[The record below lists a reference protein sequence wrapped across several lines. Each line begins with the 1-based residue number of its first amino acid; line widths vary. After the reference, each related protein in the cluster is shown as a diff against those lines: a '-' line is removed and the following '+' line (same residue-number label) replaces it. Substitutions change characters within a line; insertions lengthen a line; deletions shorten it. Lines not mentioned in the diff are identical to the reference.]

1 MEFKDNKGKILA
13 MLIDFDSINEEKY
26 FATDNDNELQIATF
40 NLKKEQEILRHIHPP
55 QDRKINTTS
64 EVLIVLEGEIEF
76 TLYDDDLE
84 LCHSAVAKK
93 GNLLVLMSGGHGL
106 KILQDTKFIEV
117 KQGPYDE
124 KIDKV
129 RF

>member
-1 MEFKDNKGKILA
+1 MEFKDKKGKILA

-64 EVLIVLEGEIEF
+64 EVLIVLEGEIQF

-93 GNLLVLMSGGHGL
+93 EIYLYLCLVGMVLRYF
-106 KILQDTKFIEV
+106 KIQSL
-117 KQGPYDE
+117 
-124 KIDKV
+124 
-129 RF
+129 

>member
-1 MEFKDNKGKILA
+1 
-13 MLIDFDSINEEKY
+13 MLIDYDSINEEKY
-26 FATDNDNELQIATF
+26 YATDNDNELQIATF

>member
-1 MEFKDNKGKILA
+1 MEFKDKKGKILA
-13 MLIDFDSINEEKY
+13 MMIDFDSINEEKY

-55 QDRKINTTS
+55 QDRKITTTS
-64 EVLIVLEGEIEF
+64 EVLIVLDGEIEF

-84 LCHSAVAKK
+84 LCHSSLATK

-106 KILQDTKFIEV
+106 KILKDTKFIEV